1 MLCHIRKKISVYLC
15 IDVFVFSVGAA
26 LGPLLAGI
34 ISPTGWNNVFYMLIS
49 ADILACLVRNITLF
63 NDITIQ
69 LGFWPLLL
77 IPVML

>member
-1 MLCHIRKKISVYLC
+1 MLCQVTGYDRFLC
-15 IDVFVFSVGAA
+15 IDVFVVSVGAA

-49 ADILACLVRNITLF
+49 ADVLACLVRNITLF

-69 LGFWPLLL
+69 QGFWPLLL
-77 IPVML
+77 IPVMF